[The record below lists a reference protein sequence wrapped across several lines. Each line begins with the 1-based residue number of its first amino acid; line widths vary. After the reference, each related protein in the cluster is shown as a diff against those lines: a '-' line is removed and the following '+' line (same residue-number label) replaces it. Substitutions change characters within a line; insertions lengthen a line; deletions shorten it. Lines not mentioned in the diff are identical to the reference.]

1 MNIHKWKKRKREIIL
16 KNFHKNGK
24 ILAKAFPGR
33 AAILIKLLN
42 IDERIISGVFEKPNS
57 KKIGYCIPGT
67 KIPIF
72 SDKKLFKLM
81 KKKKIILNLAWH
93 IKDEIKS
100 YLKQN
105 KFKGRVINILD
116 RSDYV

>member
-1 MNIHKWKKRKREIIL
+1 M
-16 KNFHKNGK
+16 
-24 ILAKAFPGR
+24 
-33 AAILIKLLN
+33 N

-57 KKIGYCIPGT
+57 KKIGYYVPGT
-67 KIPIF
+67 KVPIF

-105 KFKGRVINILD
+105 KFKGKVINILD
-116 RSDYV
+116 RSDYD

>member
-1 MNIHKWKKRKREIIL
+1 MEKKKKRNYF

-57 KKIGYCIPGT
+57 KKIGYCTWNQKFQFFQIRNY
-67 KIPIF
+67 
-72 SDKKLFKLM
+72 
-81 KKKKIILNLAWH
+81 LN
-93 IKDEIKS
+93 
-100 YLKQN
+100 
-105 KFKGRVINILD
+105 
-116 RSDYV
+116 